1 MSKKNLI
8 TLFLFIL
15 ACFLIVFG
23 YSYHKK
29 YLTIKSLEEKIAMG
43 RYQEALLAVQQL
55 QDSLPFKTMHIAGKE
70 DPLISY
76 NKGVLYSLLDDRK
89 KASAEYRK
97 AMEADNPVI
106 KARAI
111 YNNAN
116 LLATDMD
123 FSTAALQYAEVLK
136 IDANDFQA
144 KKNLE
149 RMRLGEQQFNTMFSP
164 EQQERED
171 RIEALKLLPWGT
183 KYKYSGEQK
192 IRW

>member
-1 MSKKNLI
+1 MSGKKI
-8 TLFLFIL
+8 IKLFLFAL
-15 ACFLIVFG
+15 AASLLFYG
-23 YSYHKK
+23 YGYYEKSKTVAGLEGK
-29 YLTIKSLEEKIAMG
+29 IKMG
-43 RYQEALLAVQQL
+43 RYQDALAMIQQL
-55 QDSLPFKTMHIAGKE
+55 ENSLTFKILKIVEKE
-70 DPLISY
+70 DRVIAY
-76 NKGVLYSLLDDRK
+76 NKGVLYALMENRK

-97 AMEADNPVI
+97 AMETKDPVL
-106 KARAI
+106 KARTI

-116 LLATDMD
+116 IIATDMD

-171 RIEALKLLPWGT
+171 RIEALKLIPWGT
-183 KYKYSGEQK
+183 KYRYSGEQK

>member
-1 MSKKNLI
+1 MFGKDLI
-8 TLFLFIL
+8 RVFLLVL
-15 ACFLIVFG
+15 ACLLILYG
-23 YSYHKK
+23 YRYYKK
-29 YLTIKSLEEKIAMG
+29 YHSLAMLDGKIKMG
-43 RYQEALLAVQQL
+43 RYKDALNAIRELENSPIIRVLAK
-55 QDSLPFKTMHIAGKE
+55 SGKE
-70 DPLISY
+70 DPVIAY
-76 NKGVLYSLLDDRK
+76 DKGVLYTLMENKK
-89 KASAEYRK
+89 KASAEFLK
-97 AMEADNPVI
+97 AMETSDPVL

-116 LLATDMD
+116 IIATDMD
-123 FSTAALQYAEVLK
+123 FSTAAMQYAEVLK

-171 RIEALKLLPWGT
+171 RIEALKLIPWGT
-183 KYKYSGEQK
+183 KYRYSGEQK

>member
-1 MSKKNLI
+1 MLAKNFI
-8 TLFLFIL
+8 KLFLFFV
-15 ACFLIVFG
+15 ACFLVFYGYG
-23 YSYHKK
+23 YSVKSQAIAQLEGQLKMGK
-29 YLTIKSLEEKIAMG
+29 YRDALASIQKLQNSATYRVTEKLMSG
-43 RYQEALLAVQQL
+43 
-55 QDSLPFKTMHIAGKE
+55 
-70 DPLISY
+70 DPVVAY
-76 NKGVLYSLLDDRK
+76 NKGVIYTLMEDKK
-89 KASAEYRK
+89 KAGAEYRK
-97 AMEADNPVI
+97 AMETRDPML
-106 KARAI
+106 KAQAI

-116 LLATDMD
+116 IIATDLD

>member
-1 MSKKNLI
+1 MTGKH
-8 TLFLFIL
+8 FIKL
-15 ACFLIVFG
+15 SLLVIACFLILYG
-23 YSYHKK
+23 YVYYKK
-29 YLTIKSLEEKIAMG
+29 SKTIALLDTKIKMG
-43 RYQEALLAVQQL
+43 RYQDALATIRTLEDCLICKALKRLEA
-55 QDSLPFKTMHIAGKE
+55 E

-76 NKGVLYSLLDDRK
+76 NKGVLSTLMEDMK
-89 KASAEYRK
+89 KAKSEYRK
-97 AMEADNPVI
+97 AMETNDPVL

-123 FSTAALQYAEVLK
+123 FSTAAMQYAEVLK

-149 RMRLGEQQFNTMFSP
+149 RMRIGEMQFNTMFTP

-171 RIEALKLLPWGT
+171 RIEALKLIPWGT

>member
-1 MSKKNLI
+1 MSKKSLI
-8 TLFLFIL
+8 QISIL
-15 ACFLIVFG
+15 VISFVFVLYG
-23 YSYHKK
+23 YLHYKK
-29 YLTIKSLEEKIAMG
+29 YSTIVHLDEKIKMG
-43 RYQEALLAVQQL
+43 KYHDALSTIQDL
-55 QDSLPFKTMHIAGKE
+55 QNSSMIKILEKLEKE
-70 DPLISY
+70 DPVISY
-76 NKGVLYSLLDDRK
+76 NKGVLYTLLENK
-89 KASAEYRK
+89 KSAGVEYRK
-97 AMEADNPVI
+97 AMETKDPAL

-116 LLATDMD
+116 LIAADMD
-123 FSTAALQYAEVLK
+123 FSTAAMQYAEALK

-171 RIEALKLLPWGT
+171 RIEALKLIPWGT
-183 KYKYSGEQK
+183 KYRYSGEQK

>member
-1 MSKKNLI
+1 MLGKNLI
-8 TLFLFIL
+8 KLFLLVI
-15 ACFLIVFG
+15 ACLLIF
-23 YSYHKK
+23 YSYGYYKK
-29 YLTIKSLEEKIAMG
+29 HRTITMLEGKIKMG
-43 RYQEALLAVQQL
+43 RYKDALTSIQEL
-55 QDSLPFKTMHIAGKE
+55 QDSAMIRTLEKLEKE
-70 DPLISY
+70 DPVIAY
-76 NKGVLYSLLDDRK
+76 NKGVVYALMENKK

-97 AMEADNPVI
+97 AMETRDPVL

-116 LLATDMD
+116 IIATDMD
-123 FSTAALQYAEVLK
+123 FSTAAMQYAEVLK

-192 IRW
+192 LRW

>member
-1 MSKKNLI
+1 MSGKKI
-8 TLFLFIL
+8 IKLFLFAL
-15 ACFLIVFG
+15 AASLLFYG
-23 YSYHKK
+23 YGYYEKSKTVAGLEGK
-29 YLTIKSLEEKIAMG
+29 IKMG
-43 RYQEALLAVQQL
+43 RYQDALSIIQQL
-55 QDSLPFKTMHIAGKE
+55 ENSLTFRILKKFEKE
-70 DPLISY
+70 DPVISY
-76 NKGVLYSLLDDRK
+76 NKGVLYALMENRK
-89 KASAEYRK
+89 KAGAEYRK
-97 AMEADNPVI
+97 AMETKDPVL
-106 KARAI
+106 KVRAI

-116 LLATDMD
+116 ILATDMD

-164 EQQERED
+164 ERQERED
-171 RIEALKLLPWGT
+171 RIEALKLIPWGT

>member
-1 MSKKNLI
+1 MLAQKPIKLI
-8 TLFLFIL
+8 LFFI
-15 ACFLIVFG
+15 ACFLVFYG
-23 YSYHKK
+23 YGYYTKSRTIARLEGQLKMGK
-29 YLTIKSLEEKIAMG
+29 YRAALASIQELQNSTTYRVMEKLIKNDP
-43 RYQEALLAVQQL
+43 RLA
-55 QDSLPFKTMHIAGKE
+55 
-70 DPLISY
+70 Y
-76 NKGVLYSLLDDRK
+76 NKGVIYTLMEDKK
-89 KASAEYRK
+89 KAGAEYRK
-97 AMEADNPVI
+97 AMETSDPVL
-106 KARAI
+106 KTRAI

-116 LLATDMD
+116 IIATDMD

-171 RIEALKLLPWGT
+171 RIEALKLIPWGT
-183 KYKYSGEQK
+183 KYRYSGEQK

>member
-1 MSKKNLI
+1 MSGKKI
-8 TLFLFIL
+8 IKLFLFAL
-15 ACFLIVFG
+15 AASLLFYG
-23 YSYHKK
+23 YGYYEKSKTVAGLEGK
-29 YLTIKSLEEKIAMG
+29 IKMG
-43 RYQEALLAVQQL
+43 RYQDALAMTQQL
-55 QDSLPFKTMHIAGKE
+55 ENSLTFKILKIVEKE
-70 DPLISY
+70 DRVIAY
-76 NKGVLYSLLDDRK
+76 NKGVLYALMENRK

-97 AMEADNPVI
+97 AMETKDPVL
-106 KARAI
+106 KARTI

-116 LLATDMD
+116 IIATDMD

-171 RIEALKLLPWGT
+171 RIEALKLIPWGT
-183 KYKYSGEQK
+183 KYRYSGEQK